1 MWRSDIPKS
10 CPTSV
15 ECSRK
20 LKNHRKKRTLLNSVR
35 FFRAGKMQRKKGDEA
50 EKSQGDNTDRAEH
63 HDERDDGADVADE
76 EGEDTLPGE
85 LELAALFYL
94 LLQ

>member
-20 LKNHRKKRTLLNSVR
+20 LKSHRKKRTLLNSVR

-50 EKSQGDNTDRAEH
+50 ENHREII
-63 HDERDDGADVADE
+63 
-76 EGEDTLPGE
+76 PIE
-85 LELAALFYL
+85 LSTTMSVMMG
-94 LLQ
+94 QI

>member
-20 LKNHRKKRTLLNSVR
+20 LKSHRRKRTLLNSVR
-35 FFRAGKMQRKKGDEA
+35 FLRAGKMQRKKGDEA
-50 EKSQGDNTDRAEH
+50 EKSQGDYII
-63 HDERDDGADVADE
+63 
-76 EGEDTLPGE
+76 PIE
-85 LELAALFYL
+85 LSTTMSVMMG
-94 LLQ
+94 QM

>member
-20 LKNHRKKRTLLNSVR
+20 LKKHRKKRTLLNSVR
-35 FFRAGKMQRKKGDEA
+35 FFRAGKMQRKRGMRRQKHWEII
-50 EKSQGDNTDRAEH
+50 
-63 HDERDDGADVADE
+63 
-76 EGEDTLPGE
+76 PIE
-85 LELAALFYL
+85 LSTTMSVMMG
-94 LLQ
+94 QM